1 MRISDWSSD
10 VCSSDLDEVP
20 GLGPETGFTQS
31 VCTTRH
37 ASAAY
42 DAYLA
47 FLENPGPVIVGA
59 AAGASCFGPAYEF
72 VMILDRDLRK
82 RKLRDRV
89 PMTYVTPEPYIGH
102 MGLGGVGDS
111 RGLMEAEL
119 RQRHIQWITNA
130 KIDAVRDGQMD
141 VVEMDEDGQDRKSNR
156 LNSS

>member
-1 MRISDWSSD
+1 
-10 VCSSDLDEVP
+10 
-20 GLGPETGFTQS
+20 
-31 VCTTRH
+31 
-37 ASAAY
+37 
-42 DAYLA
+42 
-47 FLENPGPVIVGA
+47 
-59 AAGASCFGPAYEF
+59 
-72 VMILDRDLRK
+72 MILDRDLRK

-141 VVEMDEDGQDRKSNR
+141 VVEMDEDGQPRKTSTLPFGHAMVLPAFTGVDAVRGVEGLGNPRR
-156 LNSS
+156 LLLYHRHPPNPAGPTVHQPGVGGGI

>member
-1 MRISDWSSD
+1 
-10 VCSSDLDEVP
+10 
-20 GLGPETGFTQS
+20 
-31 VCTTRH
+31 
-37 ASAAY
+37 
-42 DAYLA
+42 
-47 FLENPGPVIVGA
+47 
-59 AAGASCFGPAYEF
+59 
-72 VMILDRDLRK
+72 MILDRDLRK

-141 VVEMDEDGQDRKSNR
+141 VVEMDEDGQPRKTRPLPFGYAMVLHAFTGVDAVGGVGGLGTPSGFILIDVHRRNPTWPNVYS
-156 LNSS
+156 LVVCVALPPVENTPVPPGETKTG